1 MEEQGVLPAVPPAP
15 TPEPASEVPASAPM
29 PMTRRERRLL
39 EETGV
44 IPIPTL
50 TEKAAAKTSEEE
62 TTLLEVSVD
71 ETATPEPPAAP
82 LPPVFGPPVT
92 TAPSPQVPMA
102 PSPPASRMV
111 GEVTMATSS
120 LILPVSPTVDMT
132 GPIGDTGEVIVTGQI
147 TLPTRVTETGSIP
160 LMGEDRDDDEQF
172 DAYVTGELAAMSQPV
187 RAVKAVSGQGDD
199 TDILLVRRVRW
210 GTAAIL
216 TASGAAVLGVGAVVL
231 LVIALMTDALV

>member
-1 MEEQGVLPAVPPAP
+1 
-15 TPEPASEVPASAPM
+15 
-29 PMTRRERRLL
+29 
-39 EETGV
+39 
-44 IPIPTL
+44 
-50 TEKAAAKTSEEE
+50 
-62 TTLLEVSVD
+62 
-71 ETATPEPPAAP
+71 
-82 LPPVFGPPVT
+82 
-92 TAPSPQVPMA
+92 
-102 PSPPASRMV
+102 MV

-132 GPIGDTGEVIVTGQI
+132 GPIGDTGEVIVTGKI
-147 TLPTRVTETGSIP
+147 TLPTRVAETGSIP

-216 TASGAAVLGVGAVVL
+216 TALGAAVLGVGAVVL